1 LLARLVALNG
11 SAALG
16 LQVEDYRKV
25 DGVKVVRQALQT
37 LQTVDQMHTETHDL
51 ESFKFEFVPLDRF
64 SAPR

>member
-1 LLARLVALNG
+1 MLARLVALNG
-11 SAALG
+11 SAAPG
-16 LQVEDYRKV
+16 WQVEDYHTV
-25 DGVKVVRQALQT
+25 DGVKVVRHALQT